1 MDSGPGLP
9 VLVRRWG
16 GRWASIP
23 LSYAETLRRLT
34 LGDEAFVADVL
45 GRQAAP
51 PATPNLDPRT
61 QTLVRLGAFIALG
74 AESSTIERT
83 VTEALAAGASPND
96 IVDVLLTVAPAV
108 GSARL
113 VSAAPRVALALGY
126 DVADALERF
135 DDVP

>member
-1 MDSGPGLP
+1 MGT
-9 VLVRRWG
+9 
-16 GRWASIP
+16 IP
-23 LSYAETLRRLT
+23 FSYAETLRRLT

-51 PATPNLDPRT
+51 PATPGLDPRT
-61 QTLVRLGAFIALG
+61 QTLVRLGALIALG

-83 VTEALAAGASPND
+83 VTESLAAGAMPND

-113 VSAAPRVALALGY
+113 VSAAPRIALALGY

>member
-1 MDSGPGLP
+1 M
-9 VLVRRWG
+9 
-16 GRWASIP
+16 
-23 LSYAETLRRLT
+23 
-34 LGDEAFVADVL
+34 L

-51 PATPNLDPRT
+51 PASPALDPRT
-61 QTLVRLGAFIALG
+61 QTLVRLGALVALG

-83 VTEALAAGASPND
+83 VTESLAVGATPSD
-96 IVDVLLTVAPAV
+96 IVDVLLTVGPAV

-126 DVADALERF
+126 DVAEAFERF